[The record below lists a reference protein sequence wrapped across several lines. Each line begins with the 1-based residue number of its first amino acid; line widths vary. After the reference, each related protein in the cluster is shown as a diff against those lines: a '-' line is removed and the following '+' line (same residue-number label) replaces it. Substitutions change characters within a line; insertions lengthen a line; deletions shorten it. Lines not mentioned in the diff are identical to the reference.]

1 MANRTLFSSLLGKA
15 LPAPDA
21 VNAAGAPAYA
31 LSPKHRLAQYAVTGC
46 LNGTFYADAEAQLQA
61 VLSLSEQVDGAFI
74 AKLALY
80 ARERAAMKD
89 MPALL
94 LAVLT
99 QKAPVLLPLVF
110 GRVLDNGKMLRNYVQ
125 ILRSGAVGR
134 KSLGSR
140 PKRLVQQWLNQ
151 AGEGQLFG
159 ALVGQQPSL
168 ADVIKM
174 VHPRPTDAARE
185 ALFAYI
191 IGKPHDASLLPARLQ
206 QFEAFKRDAGQSL
219 PDVPFQLLTALPL
232 DTAAWKQIARQ
243 SPWRATLMNLN
254 TFARHGVLE
263 DAELV
268 SVIAARLRNP
278 ELVRKARAYPYQL
291 LAAWRAASGQMPVA
305 VCDALQDALD
315 TALVNVPALNGNV
328 VVCPDV
334 SGSMQSPATG
344 LRKGATSKV
353 RCIDVAALVAAALLK
368 RNPQARVLPFETK
381 VVDVSLNSRD
391 SVLTNAEKL
400 AAVGGGGTNCSA
412 PLVQLNNER
421 AKVDVLVFVSDN
433 ESWVDARK
441 TGGTELLRQ
450 WQQLQARNPG
460 AKLVCIDIQPN
471 GTTQAPERPDV
482 LNVGGFSDA
491 VFDQLAWFS
500 NTSAG
505 EHWLQEIEAMPLS
518 VQ

>member
-1 MANRTLFSSLLGKA
+1 MANRNLFSSLFGKSLA
-15 LPAPDA
+15 NPDSL
-21 VNAAGAPAYA
+21 NAAGAPAYA
-31 LSPKHRLAQYAVTGC
+31 LGPKHQLAQYAVTGC
-46 LNGTFYADAEAQLQA
+46 LNGTFYASAEVQLLT
-61 VLSLSEQVDGAFI
+61 VLQLSEQVDGEFL

-125 ILRSGAVGR
+125 ILRSGTVGR

-151 AGEGQLFG
+151 ASDAQLIG
-159 ALVGQQPSL
+159 AMVGQQPSL
-168 ADVIKM
+168 ADVVKM
-174 VHPRPTDAARE
+174 AHPRPETAARE
-185 ALFAYI
+185 ALFAYL
-191 IGKPHDASLLPARLQ
+191 IGKPHDASLLPVRLQ
-206 QFEAFKRDAGQSL
+206 AFEAFKRDSCQSL

-232 DTAAWKQIARQ
+232 DAAAWKQIARQ

-254 TFARHGVLE
+254 TFARHGVFD
-263 DAELV
+263 DAEV
-268 SVIAARLRNP
+268 VTIVAARLRDP
-278 ELVRKARAYPYQL
+278 ELVRKAKAYPYQL
-291 LAAWRAASGQMPVA
+291 LAAWRAAAGQMPTA
-305 VCDALQDALD
+305 IIEALQEALD
-315 TALVNVPALNGNV
+315 MALSNVPALRGNI

-334 SGSMQSPATG
+334 SGSMHSPATG
-344 LRKGATSKV
+344 VRQGATSKV
-353 RCIDVAALVAAALLK
+353 RCVDVAALVAAALLK
-368 RNPQARVLPFETK
+368 RNPQARVLPFETA
-381 VVDVSLNSRD
+381 VVDVRLNSRD

-400 AAVGGGGTNCSA
+400 AAIGGGGTNCSA
-412 PLVQLNNER
+412 PLELLNKES

-433 ESWVDARK
+433 ESWIDARK
-441 TGGTELLRQ
+441 AGGTALMRQ
-450 WQQLQARNPG
+450 WQLLQARNPD

-491 VFDQLAWFS
+491 VFDQLAWFAG
-500 NTSAG
+500 SAG
-505 EHWLQEIEAMPLS
+505 TTWLQEIETMSLS
-518 VQ
+518 TQ

>member
-1 MANRTLFSSLLGKA
+1 MANRNLFSSLFGKA
-15 LPAPDA
+15 LPAPDTL
-21 VNAAGAPAYA
+21 NAAGAPAYA
-31 LSPKHRLAQYAVTGC
+31 LSPKHQLAQYAVTGC
-46 LNGTFYADAEAQLQA
+46 LNGTFYASAEAQLQT
-61 VLSLSEQVDGAFI
+61 VLQLSEQVDGEFL

-151 AGEGQLFG
+151 ASDAQLIG
-159 ALVGQQPSL
+159 AMVGQQPSL

-174 VHPRPTDAARE
+174 VHPRPETTARE
-185 ALFAYI
+185 ALFAYL
-191 IGKPHDASLLPARLQ
+191 IGKPHDAALLPARLQ
-206 QFEAFKRDAGQSL
+206 AFEAFKRDAAQPL

-243 SPWRATLMNLN
+243 LPWRATLMNLN
-254 TFARHGVLE
+254 TFARHGVLD
-263 DAELV
+263 DAEVVAL
-268 SVIAARLRNP
+268 IAARLRNP
-278 ELVRKARAYPYQL
+278 ELVQKAKAYPYQL
-291 LAAWRAASGQMPVA
+291 LAAWRAAAGQMPAAITV
-305 VCDALQDALD
+305 ALQEALD
-315 TALVNVPALNGNV
+315 VALGNVPAMNGNI

-344 LRKGATSKV
+344 IRQGATSKV
-353 RCIDVAALVAAALLK
+353 RCVDVAALVAAALLK
-368 RNPQARVLPFETK
+368 RNNQAHVMPFETC
-381 VVDVSLNSRD
+381 VVNVALNPRD

-400 AAVGGGGTNCSA
+400 AAIGGGGTNCSA
-412 PLVQLNNER
+412 PLVQLNKEG

-433 ESWVDARK
+433 ESWVDARRA
-441 TGGTELLRQ
+441 GGTELLRQ
-450 WQQLQARNPG
+450 WQHLQARNPE
-460 AKLVCIDIQPN
+460 AKLICIDIQPN
-471 GTTQAPERPDV
+471 GSTQAPDRPDV

-491 VFDQLAWFS
+491 VFDQLAWFTG
-500 NTSAG
+500 TSGA
-505 EHWLQEIEAMPLS
+505 HWLQEIEAMPLS
-518 VQ
+518 AQ